1 MLRRLPTP
9 LTITPDDITALE
21 DHIARRI
28 AEIHYKRTGE
38 DPEGYFTS
46 TTKPNQEN
54 DTGSEKSVDPNDEL
68 KPLPGDRKDARERI
82 MGTVPGQRGR

>member
-9 LTITPDDITALE
+9 VTITQDDITALE
-21 DHIARRI
+21 EHIAKRI

-38 DPEGYFTS
+38 DPEGYFTGE
-46 TTKPNQEN
+46 KQAE
-54 DTGSEKSVDPNDEL
+54 DTESEKSVDPNDEL
-68 KPLPGDRKDARERI
+68 KPLPGDRRDARARI